1 MELEEA
7 GEDEEV
13 VSGWPCWPLEGT
25 TLDVE
30 SVVEFC
36 FCVEWLDCVN
46 FLATSVSEDL
56 EVVSEG
62 FSALLT
68 GLDTFADFFKGV
80 GGTAAADSFGGEIF
94 DDDTL

>member
-1 MELEEA
+1 MEEEE
-7 GEDEEV
+7 GEEV
-13 VSGWPCWPLEGT
+13 VSGWPWPPPLEGT

-36 FCVEWLDCVN
+36 FCVEWLDCVI

-56 EVVSEG
+56 EVVSDG

-80 GGTAAADSFGGEIF
+80 GDAAAADCFGGEIF

>member
-1 MELEEA
+1 MEEA
-7 GEDEEV
+7 EKL
-13 VSGWPCWPLEGT
+13 VSGWPWPPLLEAT

-36 FCVEWLDCVN
+36 FWLDCVT

-56 EVVSEG
+56 EVVSSG

-68 GLDTFADFFKGV
+68 GLDTFAESFKGV
-80 GGTAAADSFGGEIF
+80 GGAATADCFGGEIF

>member
-1 MELEEA
+1 MEEEA
-7 GEDEEV
+7 AEEV
-13 VSGWPCWPLEGT
+13 VSGWPWPLLEGT

-36 FCVEWLDCVN
+36 FCVEWLDCVT

-56 EVVSEG
+56 EVVSDG

-68 GLDTFADFFKGV
+68 GLDTFAEFFKGV
-80 GGTAAADSFGGEIF
+80 RGAAAADCFGCEIF
-94 DDDTL
+94 GDDTL